1 MTSFQFKMA
10 AREGAIGLSSCVFI
24 DACALIVLLKYF
36 LGGSGL
42 FILQVGSRLDWTR
55 AVHSGGWPCLLLY
68 CTPHFMVFLRAHF
81 ASHVWCCIL
90 DLAAVLFNWAPA
102 PSLFR
107 IFRGVRCC
115 WMLLGEQLLVG
126 AAVGHFF
133 ATAGASIEAVLME
146 SFPIAWFLPVY
157 LCFCWPLW
165 LRDLSGSWAGEG
177 YNKVQ
182 ASMGPLSP
190 EVNLPTLWV
199 ALRKKEVG
207 SYTCLWSPIVNRP
220 IPPPGSV
227 DLYEYVVMC
236 MSVR

>member
-1 MTSFQFKMA
+1 MLRWIELRSQDPDVTSFQFKMA
-10 AREGAIGLSSCVFI
+10 ARESNWPVLMSVCRCF
-24 DACALIVLLKYF
+24 CIVLLKYF

-55 AVHSGGWPCLLLY
+55 AVHSGGWPCLLFY
-68 CTPHFMVFLRAHF
+68 CSPHFMVFLRAHF
-81 ASHVWCCIL
+81 ANHVWCCIL

-102 PSLFR
+102 PGLFR
-107 IFRGVRCC
+107 IFRGVGCC

-133 ATAGASIEAVLME
+133 ATAGASIEAVLLE
-146 SFPIAWFLPVY
+146 SFPVAWFLPVY

-177 YNKVQ
+177 YSKVQ

-190 EVNLPTLWV
+190 RGQLAYP
-199 ALRKKEVG
+199 VG
-207 SYTCLWSPIVNRP
+207 SP
-220 IPPPGSV
+220 
-227 DLYEYVVMC
+227 
-236 MSVR
+236 